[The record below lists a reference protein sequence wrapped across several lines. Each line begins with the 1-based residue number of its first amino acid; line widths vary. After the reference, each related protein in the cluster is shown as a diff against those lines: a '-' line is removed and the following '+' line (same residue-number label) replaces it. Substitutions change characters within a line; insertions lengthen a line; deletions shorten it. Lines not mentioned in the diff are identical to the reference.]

1 MGYMKKITRKQ
12 AVSNMQCLFD
22 DFFKTYFNAPKEAID
37 ETIENKRFH
46 EQKERLRKAV
56 YSTEYNSILGSLDS
70 ESFSKYYEKVGE
82 FAKAYKIDM
91 RLFTEETPALIKDI
105 NEVLSRK
112 PNIGEKLD
120 LINGFTDEEL
130 KTDTISFETK
140 ITLIGD
146 LLGCWFVGDDKEQGI
161 NKILGSFTAEEIPL
175 FMERLKDDGSLLDSL
190 IDKVNGNEKNQL
202 LACLYGFLS
211 SGDGFCA
218 EEYKLPPKAGFDAKY
233 KKGKVII
240 STYYYIDRKISRY
253 KYRYIE
259 KNRELN
265 PFTNV
270 TFCYGSDQNEIT
282 VPAIVLVKSRGDVV
296 LYDDF
301 YKSDIDWKSLSE
313 DKKRELYTEFVLH
326 YLPKELGDAA
336 VGNPITFIIMIIVG
350 AVIAKAGAVIA
361 ACASLIGTGLS
372 ALNIIE
378 GCKLICKSAEGYDSI
393 YDVTAA
399 KVSAK
404 DLARGI
410 ALLGIEIIPVLFGL
424 IKRGIAKYN
433 NKTIKVGENA
443 RARTQNELVD
453 IVGRKITEVDKDLL
467 KAKGYEVFKRPDG
480 SLGLK
485 RQKGLADKIEQLS
498 VDEDGVIIR
507 IENKNVSKPPLN
519 AMKGPKYNPCPD
531 PSPCAKNAVNIIE
544 TQNQFVWV
552 EEEVKWFSPDGTRK
566 IWFDNGWKY
575 DGGSGVVEEFT
586 IVEKYSMC
594 KTSYKTSTTRTGSF
608 MNGHHGIQSD
618 WADTRIN
625 GLSMKVLGGKIYFGD
640 NAPVL
645 LLRDTHGGTPHQYI
659 TKAQQTSER
668 KSLIPRSNYLEQ
680 REFAI
685 DDLDDIQCHQAK
697 KTEYLEK
704 ADNYFRKLYNTLKQG
719 IKDSNFTEAEKKGFS
734 KDLENIFGDYF
745 DK

>member
-56 YSTEYNSILGSLDS
+56 YSIEYNSILGSLDS

-336 VGNPITFIIMIIVG
+336 VGNPITFLIMIIVG

-361 ACASLIGTGLS
+361 ACASLVGAGFS
-372 ALNIIE
+372 VLNIIE

-393 YDVTAA
+393 YDVNAA

-410 ALLGIEIIPVLFGL
+410 ALLGVEVIPVLFGL

-443 RARTQNELVD
+443 RARTQNELAD
-453 IVGRKITEVDKDLL
+453 IVGRNITEVDKDLL
-467 KAKGYEVFKRPDG
+467 KEKGYEVFKRHDG
-480 SLGLK
+480 SLGLR

-498 VDEDGVIIR
+498 VDKDGVIIR
-507 IENKNVSKPPLN
+507 IENKTAAMPPVKAEHGQVYNKVFADASGNSYN
-519 AMKGPKYNPCPD
+519 AQ
-531 PSPCAKNAVNIIE
+531 SAVEIIE
-544 TQNQFVWV
+544 NNNQFVWV
-552 EEEVKWFSPDGTRK
+552 EEKARWFSPDGTRQ
-566 IWFDNGWKY
+566 IWFENGWKY
-575 DGGSGVVEEFT
+575 DGGKGVIKEFS
-586 IVEKYSMC
+586 VYDKYSMV
-594 KTSYKTSTTRTGSF
+594 KGLTPTLKGTNKSF

-618 WADTRIN
+618 WALKRIN
-625 GLSMKVLGGKIYFGD
+625 KLSQEVMHMDLYNPE
-640 NAPVL
+640 NAPVV
-645 LLRDTHGGTPHQYI
+645 LLRDTYSASPHRNITNLQAARKSQI
-659 TKAQQTSER
+659 TKT
-668 KSLIPRSNYLEQ
+668 NYLFQ
-680 REFAI
+680 KKQAEFELRQI
-685 DDLDDIQCHQAK
+685 KCPDNEINI
-697 KTEYLEK
+697 YLSNEDK
-704 ADNYFRKLYNTLKQG
+704 YFKSIYEILKNKIENTNF
-719 IKDSNFTEAEKKGFS
+719 DSVK
-734 KDLENIFGDYF
+734 
-745 DK
+745 